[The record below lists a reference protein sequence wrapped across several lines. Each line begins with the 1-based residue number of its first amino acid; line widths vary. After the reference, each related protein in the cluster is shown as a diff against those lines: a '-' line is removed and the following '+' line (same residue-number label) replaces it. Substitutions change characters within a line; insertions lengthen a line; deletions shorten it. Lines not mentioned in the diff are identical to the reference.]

1 MAEKFNV
8 EFVADVKK
16 AMGEIAEM
24 RETLEAIKKQQEE
37 INKGFGAKLKNA
49 LKGFG
54 KSLTSIKTIAKG
66 AFGFGIVL
74 ELLGK
79 LKEAFMQNQTTADAF
94 AKVGV
99 VLQGVFNALITITE
113 PLIEALVG
121 VFTKPQE
128 TLQEFKD
135 KLQSARDWISDQFL
149 SRMKDQFVEWG
160 NNLGIVFQ
168 KIKGSILGVFSD
180 EAQAEADARIAE
192 LKKENDEID
201 QRQAERNQRLKDD
214 YNAVKEAVKE
224 TVAQVVE
231 QVKATAENSTLLA
244 EAEDRLAKMQIAQQG
259 IMESKDREAELQRQ
273 IRDDE
278 TLALDERMKA
288 NEELGRILEEQAEA
302 EKSVLQEQINILEMQ
317 QQYLGFN
324 KQRENEILTLK
335 NEMVAVDAKITG
347 LQSEQKTNVNALNK
361 EYEDMTFAR
370 KEGELEV
377 QRIEADGLEAR
388 EQNELAKLTLTLNR
402 LDSEK
407 EAELQALR
415 DKRAAYDENTV
426 AYAEMTSQMAIVEA
440 NSAQQRATI
449 ERQVQQQKVALV
461 QESLAGLKSAFGEN
475 SKAGKAI
482 AIADAIINTY
492 KAANIALGAPAPF
505 NFIQMAGVLA
515 SGFANVRAI
524 RQTEAGEDASGSAP
538 SQPTPKMLS
547 VGANVSIAGGNMN
560 PSDQL
565 LGAINQQMNNPARS
579 YVVGTD
585 VTTQQ
590 SLDRKIMQNATFG

>member
-24 RETLEAIKKQQEE
+24 KETLEAIKRQQEE

-128 TLQEFKD
+128 TIAEFKN
-135 KLQSARDWISDQFL
+135 KLEQARDWISDQFL
-149 SRMKDQFVEWG
+149 DRMKDQFAEWG

-180 EAQAEADARIAE
+180 DAKAEADARIEE

-201 QRQAERNQRLKDD
+201 QKQMERNKRLKED
-214 YNAVKEAVKE
+214 YEAVKTSVKE

-259 IMESKDREAELQRQ
+259 IMESKDREAEIQRQ
-273 IRDDE
+273 IRDNE
-278 TLALDERMKA
+278 ALSLDERMKA
-288 NEELGRILEEQAEA
+288 NEELGRILEEQADA
-302 EKSVLQEQINILEMQ
+302 EKAVLQEQINILEMQ
-317 QQYLGFN
+317 QKYLGFN
-324 KQRENEILTLK
+324 KERENEILTLK

-347 LQSEQKTNVNALNK
+347 LQSEQKVNVFAINK
-361 EYEDMTFAR
+361 EYEEMNFIR
-370 KEGELEV
+370 QEGELEI

-388 EQNELAKLTLTLNR
+388 EQNELAKLNMTLNR

-407 EAELQALR
+407 EAELKALR
-415 DKRAAYDENTV
+415 DKRAAYAENSVT
-426 AYAEMTSQMAIVEA
+426 YAEMTKQMEIVEA

-449 ERQVQQQKVALV
+449 EKQVQQQKVALI

-492 KAANIALGAPAPF
+492 KAANVALGAPAPF

-524 RQTEAGEDASGSAP
+524 RQTEAGGTESTSTP
-538 SQPTPKMLS
+538 PTPSTFSM
-547 VGANVSIAGGNMN
+547 GANVSIAGGNMN
-560 PSDQL
+560 ASDQL
-565 LGAINQQMNNPARS
+565 LGAINKQMNKPARS

-585 VTTQQ
+585 VTSQQ
-590 SLDRKIMQNATFG
+590 SLDRKIIQNATFG